1 MDVCYVSYLYFRAE
15 IANYI
20 ENLYFVGGKLGK
32 NIANNQKYWLITW
45 FIDNIERGAPF
56 VYFKIYR
63 IAGFTKSSLYSSPG
77 VFLFAR
83 VAKLFGNKAF
93 RTPVHYFFAR

>member
-20 ENLYFVGGKLGK
+20 ENLYFVVGKLCK

-77 VFLFAR
+77 VFYLSGLPNNFSIKLLGPLFSVFLAR
-83 VAKLFGNKAF
+83 
-93 RTPVHYFFAR
+93 